1 MFLFADILGAWWEH
15 SVAWGGMSAEVWSG
29 KLAEKAE
36 RWSELATPEE
46 LHNTAKGG
54 TQGECIPVF
63 QRGYYLSLGE

>member
-46 LHNTAKGG
+46 LHDTEREAHRENAFLFFKGNT
-54 TQGECIPVF
+54 T
-63 QRGYYLSLGE
+63 